1 MDDLMETDEELMDFT
16 LAEAMEMTTFFKGL
30 KGKSISQELCQE
42 FATKFSSSPFR
53 TGKSLIKGEQVQSW
67 FLDKKKPK
75 AAEVPVDDYVE
86 HVDDY
91 EEPVVPKRRGRKPKS
106 KNTSSSLV
114 VYKKYDACG
123 YTRLPECAYDMPQ
136 RPRVSAAEMAKELTG
151 LAFEALSAKDL
162 AWYDVA
168 SFLNFRVLYTGE
180 LEVRVR
186 FAGFGNEEDE
196 WVNLKRGVRE
206 RSVPLEPSE
215 CVKLSV
221 GDPVM
226 CFREDEYLAVYGD
239 SEVVEIQRN
248 LHDITRCTCIFVVR
262 YDLDKA
268 EEKIT
273 LDKMC
278 CRPNFTYN
286 KNNNND
292 NTPSE
297 IPLVESEEDRM

>member
-1 MDDLMETDEELMDFT
+1 MGDFMETEEELMDFT
-16 LAEAMEMTTFFKGL
+16 LAEAMEMTTMFKGL
-30 KGKSISQELCQE
+30 KEKPIGQELCKE
-42 FATKFSSSPFR
+42 LATKFSSSSFR
-53 TGKSLIKGEQVQSW
+53 TGKSLIKWEQVQAW
-67 FLDKKKPK
+67 FLDKLKPK
-75 AAEVPVDDYVE
+75 AVKAPVDDNV
-86 HVDDY
+86 
-91 EEPVVPKRRGRKPKS
+91 EPVVPRRRGRKPKS

-114 VYKKYDACG
+114 VYRKYDACG
-123 YTRLPECAYDMPQ
+123 YTRLPDCAYDMPQ

-196 WVNLKRGVRE
+196 WVNVKRGVRE

-215 CVKLSV
+215 CDKLNV
-221 GDPVM
+221 GDHVM

-239 SEVVEIQRN
+239 AMVVEIQKN
-248 LHDITRCTCIFVVR
+248 LHDNTRCTCIFVVR

-268 EEKIT
+268 EEKLT
-273 LDKMC
+273 LDKIC
-278 CRPNFTYN
+278 CRPNFI
-286 KNNNND
+286 NNNN
-292 NTPSE
+292 NTHSE
-297 IPLVESEEDRM
+297 IPQVESEEDMM